1 MVKMFFCS
9 VLFSATVFAEHQLC
23 SIKME
28 APSPCIQNSPTGDS
42 IKPYDLL
49 LTQHQL
55 SSLESVHQME
65 SQSQGLN
72 LDLAILEPDLHT
84 GTLGNPLPDNFQNSL
99 SYSNHAPNYPPPP
112 TDLDVSSEK
121 SPAPGIVIA
130 PGHGSEV
137 AARKQRNSSKF
148 ERFACRYCGQGFPY
162 LSQLKRHMPKHTKE
176 RPFCC
181 SLCGFCFTRM
191 SHLKRHERSH
201 TGDRPYACEVCDRCF
216 IRKSH
221 LDQHL
226 KTHRRTALRYNAH
239 CT

>member
-1 MVKMFFCS
+1 MFI
-9 VLFSATVFAEHQLC
+9 VLFYFLLLYCAEQHQLC

-28 APSPCIQNSPTGDS
+28 TPSPCIQNSPTGDS
-42 IKPYDLL
+42 IEPYGVL

-65 SQSQGLN
+65 SQCQGLN
-72 LDLAILEPDLHT
+72 LDLATLEPDLHI
-84 GTLGNPLPDNFQNSL
+84 GTSGNPLPDHFPHSL
-99 SYSNHAPNYPPPP
+99 SYSNHAPNYPPPC
-112 TDLDVSSEK
+112 TDLDVSAEK
-121 SPAPGIVIA
+121 TLAPGLVIA

-137 AARKQRNSSKF
+137 GVARKPRNSSKF

-201 TGDRPYACEVCDRCF
+201 TGDRPYACEVCGRCF

-226 KTHRRTALRYNAH
+226 KTHKRTALRYNAH
-239 CT
+239 CM